1 MQITKSKRFDKQY
14 AKLSKKVQRQFDKRL
29 LFFVYEPKNP
39 LLNIHSLTGEFVG
52 LQSFNVNA
60 DVRVMYKVQID
71 TVVLLVAIGTHSQ
84 LYS

>member
-1 MQITKSKRFDKQY
+1 MRITKSKRFDKQY
-14 AKLSKKVQRQFDKRL
+14 AKLAKKVQRQFDERL
-29 LFFVYEPKNP
+29 LMFVTESTNP
-39 LLNIHSLTGEFVG
+39 LLHVHALHGEFAG

-60 DVRVMYKVQID
+60 DVRVIFTKQDD

>member
-1 MQITKSKRFDKQY
+1 MRITKSKRFDKQY
-14 AKLSKKVQRQFDKRL
+14 AKLSKKVKEQFSERL
-29 LFFVYEPKNP
+29 ILFVREPKNP
-39 LLNIHSLTGEFVG
+39 LLKIHSLVGEFAG

-60 DVRVMYKVQID
+60 DVRVMYEVQND